1 MTHTILAS
9 TAETLRKRH
18 FVSLRAAAVGL
29 GFDPS
34 FAPTIGRVLS
44 EPPGPVSLENEN
56 GIREA
61 LNLAPR
67 ARRRYLRPCLSL
79 DPAVR
84 LGQLLDL
91 ADECRYELDE
101 KRGVP
106 HE

>member
-1 MTHTILAS
+1 MRVALCS
-9 TAETLRKRH
+9 TAK
-18 FVSLRAAAVGL
+18 S
-29 GFDPS
+29 
-34 FAPTIGRVLS
+34 LS
-44 EPPGPVSLENEN
+44 EAYKAHRTLEGVRAHYGIAVSKGTLSRILNRTEGVSWEAE
-56 GIREA
+56 REVRQA
-61 LNLAPR
+61 LGVG

-91 ADECRYELDE
+91 ANECRYELDE